1 MPGKVPINSPL
12 GRDTDRPV
20 VAVVRA
26 LAGLALDERVAV
38 VLVGEHEEALDG
50 RRAQRAKPLV
60 RCLVLMLY
68 LQRSHKVSTTHTST
82 ARRGWAGWGGAEQ
95 GEGTHSPT

>member
-38 VLVGEHEEALDG
+38 VLVGEHEEALDR
-50 RRAQRAKPLV
+50 RRAKRA
-60 RCLVLMLY
+60 
-68 LQRSHKVSTTHTST
+68 
-82 ARRGWAGWGGAEQ
+82 
-95 GEGTHSPT
+95 